1 MSTEQAVK
9 ELIERSNR
17 LGSDAANTN
26 YGGGNTSAKGSI
38 TDPAT
43 GEEVEVMWVKGSGG
57 DLGTLTQAG
66 LSMLRLDRLRALQGV
81 YRGVEHEDEMHQL
94 LDFCGV
100 GPIGAAPSIDTSM
113 HALLP
118 PAHVDHLHPDSV
130 IAIAASADGEELT
143 KRCFGDEV
151 AWVPWRRP
159 GFELAEEVAGLH
171 QKQPHLKGVVLGG
184 HGLTTWGDTSDA
196 CEAAS
201 LDLIRRAAEFL
212 QHQGRPDPLGQI
224 RPGFGV
230 LEPGE
235 RYRQAVELAP
245 LIRGMAGSEGP
256 VIGRW
261 FADDL
266 VLDFIGREAAPR
278 VAPLGTSCPDHFIRT
293 KVRPLLLDL
302 PPTAPIEERISRL
315 RELHAEYRVG
325 VRGVLPPPRR
335 RGLPTD
341 ARLRP
346 GHLPHP
352 RGRHVQLWSRQP
364 DRPRC
369 RRVLHQRHQRDS
381 WRRVGVYL
389 QPGARG

>member
-26 YGGGNTSAKGSI
+26 YGGGNTSAKGSV

-43 GEEVEVMWVKGSGG
+43 GDEVEVMWVKGSGG
-57 DLGTLTQAG
+57 DLGTLTPAG

-94 LDFCGV
+94 LDFCGM

-130 IAIAASADGEELT
+130 IAIAAAADGEELT

-171 QKQPHLKGVVLGG
+171 QNQPHLKGVVLGG
-184 HGLTTWGDTSDA
+184 HGLTTWGDTSES

-201 LDLIRRAAEFL
+201 LDLIKRAAEFL
-212 QHQGRPDPLGQI
+212 EHEGRPEPLGQI
-224 RPGFGV
+224 RPGFDP

-235 RYRQAVELAP
+235 RYRQAVDARAADSGDGGE
-245 LIRGMAGSEGP
+245 RGTGHRPMVRRRSGARLHRARGRPPSGAARHLVPGSFHPHQG
-256 VIGRW
+256 
-261 FADDL
+261 A
-266 VLDFIGREAAPR
+266 ATAPR
-278 VAPLGTSCPDHFIRT
+278 PTTGRSHRGPHLPAPG
-293 KVRPLLLDL
+293 
-302 PPTAPIEERISRL
+302 APRRVPSR
-315 RELHAEYRVG
+315 

-335 RGLPTD
+335 RGHPTD
-341 ARLRP
+341 ARRRP
-346 GHLPHP
+346 GHLPDS
-352 RGRHVQLWSRQP
+352 RGRHVQLWSP
-364 DRPRC
+364 TARPPA
-369 RRVLHQRHQRDS
+369 LPAS
-381 WRRVGVYL
+381 STST
-389 QPGARG
+389 PST